1 LIAGL
6 AIAYTAFLVYASGP
20 KNMLL
25 SCLLYAPAA
34 LLYARARRERGLR
47 IFAPPE
53 LALFGVILLGAVV
66 AVELLV
72 TGTIRL

>member
-1 LIAGL
+1 ML
-6 AIAYTAFLVYASGP
+6 AVVHTAFLVYAAGS
-20 KNMLL
+20 KHLLL

-34 LLYARARRERGLR
+34 LLYAKARREQGLR
-47 IFAPPE
+47 VFTPPE

-66 AVELLV
+66 AVELLI